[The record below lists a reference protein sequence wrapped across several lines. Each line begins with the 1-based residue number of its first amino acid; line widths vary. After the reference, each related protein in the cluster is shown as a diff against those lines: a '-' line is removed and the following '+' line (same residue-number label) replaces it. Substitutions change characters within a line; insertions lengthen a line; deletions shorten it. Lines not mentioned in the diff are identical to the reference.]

1 MSEQDLEQQ
10 DELHDDE
17 NLDIET
23 PDDDEDRDDPETSGG
38 ENNQDDED
46 EGEFDIVLKG
56 EIPEKQEEDDF
67 HGQPA
72 PEWLKKERAAIKEIR
87 KQERARERRIKEL
100 EAQLDEFKK
109 PEAIEIGEKPK
120 LEDFGYDEE
129 NPEYIEAL
137 EKWVDRKLQLK
148 EQERKKQEEQEKV
161 QKIWEQKLATY
172 EAKKAKLKINVPE
185 FDEAEENV
193 RDALNSM
200 QQAMIIDGADNP
212 DLLIYHLG
220 TNLKKLQELAA
231 ITSPSQFAFKAAKL
245 DAQIEKVPRK
255 PRTSPERKPSG
266 SAPLSG
272 TTDTTLARLRAEAE
286 RTGDYT
292 EVNKYK
298 RKLKQNQ

>member
-1 MSEQDLEQQ
+1 MSEQDLEQKDKHQ
-10 DELHDDE
+10 DDE

-23 PDDDEDRDDPETSGG
+23 PDDDEDRDDPETSGD

-56 EIPEKQEEDDF
+56 ETPEKQEEDDF

-87 KQERARERRIKEL
+87 RQERDRERRIKEL
-100 EAQLDEFKK
+100 EAKLNEYQKPEPIELGEKPTLEGVGFDAEEFEKQLDEWKEKK
-109 PEAIEIGEKPK
+109 FK
-120 LEDFGYDEE
+120 LELQ
-129 NPEYIEAL
+129 EA
-137 EKWVDRKLQLK
+137 KR
-148 EQERKKQEEQEKV
+148 REEQEKSEKAW
-161 QKIWEQKLATY
+161 QDKLSAY
-172 EAKKAKLKINVPE
+172 EAKKAQIKTKVRG

-193 RDALNSM
+193 RDVLSPM

-220 TNLKKLQELAA
+220 TNPKKLKELAA

-255 PRTSPERKPSG
+255 PQTSPERKPSG

-272 TTDTTLARLRAEAE
+272 TTDTTFAKLRAEAE

-292 EVNKYK
+292 EVIKYK

>member
-1 MSEQDLEQQ
+1 MSEQDLEQEN
-10 DELHDDE
+10 ELQEDE
-17 NLDIET
+17 NLDGET
-23 PDDDEDRDDPETSGG
+23 PEYEHDRDDQESNDG
-38 ENNQDDED
+38 EDHQED

-87 KQERARERRIKEL
+87 KKERDRERRIKEL
-100 EAQLDEFKK
+100 EAKLDEYQKPEPIELGEKPTLEGVGFDTEEFEKQLDEWKEKK
-109 PEAIEIGEKPK
+109 FK
-120 LEDFGYDEE
+120 LEQQ
-129 NPEYIEAL
+129 EA
-137 EKWVDRKLQLK
+137 
-148 EQERKKQEEQEKV
+148 KKREEQEKSE
-161 QKIWEQKLATY
+161 KAWKDKLSAY
-172 EAKKAKLKINVPE
+172 EAKKAQIKTKVRG

-193 RDALNSM
+193 RDVLSPM

-220 TNLKKLQELAA
+220 TNPKTLKELAA

-255 PRTSPERKPSG
+255 PQTSPERKPSG

-272 TTDTTLARLRAEAE
+272 AVNAKLESLRAEAE

-292 EVNKYK
+292 KVNEYK

>member
-10 DELHDDE
+10 NELQDDE
-17 NLDIET
+17 NLENEL
-23 PDDDEDRDDPETSGG
+23 PEDDEDRDDPESNDGG
-38 ENNQDDED
+38 NDQED

-56 EIPEKQEEDDF
+56 ETPEKQEEDSF

-87 KQERARERRIKEL
+87 KQERERERRIKEL
-100 EAQLDEFKK
+100 EAKLDEYQKPEPIDLGEKPTLEGVGFDAEEFEKQLDEWKEKK
-109 PEAIEIGEKPK
+109 FK
-120 LEDFGYDEE
+120 LEQQ
-129 NPEYIEAL
+129 EAQ
-137 EKWVDRKLQLK
+137 KR
-148 EQERKKQEEQEKV
+148 EEQEKLEKAW
-161 QKIWEQKLATY
+161 QDKLSAY
-172 EAKKAKLKINVPE
+172 EAKKSQIKTKVRG

-193 RDALNSM
+193 RDALSPM

-220 TNLKKLQELAA
+220 TNPKKLKELAA

-255 PRTSPERKPSG
+255 PQTSPERKPSG
-266 SAPLSG
+266 SASLSG
-272 TTDTTLARLRAEAE
+272 TVNTKLESLRAEAE